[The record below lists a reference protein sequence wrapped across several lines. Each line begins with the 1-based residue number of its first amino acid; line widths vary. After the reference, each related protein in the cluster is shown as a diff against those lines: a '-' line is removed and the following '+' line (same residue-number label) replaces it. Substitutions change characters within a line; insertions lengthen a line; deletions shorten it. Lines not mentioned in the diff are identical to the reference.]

1 MECPPP
7 PGLRQ
12 EVGRGQR
19 GAQGLGAGTP
29 APSSGFTPP
38 PTPPHTLFP
47 AGAAPAAPSADAGS
61 RRAAHARPRGAG
73 RCAFKARVRRA
84 SAGPAAGG
92 ASAGRPRG
100 FTCSSERAEQRRGR
114 LRGRRTHRPEGA
126 RRRPTWPRSRSGGG
140 DRGGAAGLE
149 ARPRR
154 GAGSGRRAPGG
165 RGGEDERGL
174 RRAPRAAGALRRA
187 PGELPPPAPA
197 ARKPARRGAVP
208 EAGGARTSP
217 EGLSRASP
225 ALAGRSRRALR
236 RSQRLPRSAKPPGQ
250 RRAAVPGAV
259 RVRAGGR
266 AGALPRAGPAEHPS
280 AAARSTARRRRGGLP
295 AGGAGAPSIARE
307 TRASGVGEPTRAGA
321 TGAGTW
327 RQRAGQQGV
336 GDARLGRPCRGPG
349 TRRGAAPVLVFGTPA
364 RTGSAGGRRS
374 GAREPLAAEAPRR
387 RRERASGEAPAAR
400 SGAGAPGAGRAQG
413 SGVPGARRRPSLLPS
428 EPASGGSG
436 RAARP
441 RRAELRGRRA
451 GCAGGAPEGGAGAAR
466 VAGTP
471 PRGRSASLLLPGRAV
486 QPRERTSAAGRAAP
500 GLRARGALGA
510 RRGRLQTFPG
520 ERASPA
526 SVSVELRAGGRGR
539 GAELFPRSDPAPAPS
554 LPGAAG
560 WGPRVLAGR
569 ACGELGPGPRPGRAG
584 GSSGGG
590 RCAPPAACE
599 GAPAGC
605 GLRPCCP
612 GCSGTGPRHAPSRA
626 ARAAGFPV
634 ALAASPASPPP
645 RLTCSSRSRPG
656 ARPLHPPECSP
667 RGRSTTSRWAGKPG
681 RSEQEPHRF
690 WSVRGALSLC
700 WAGDGGT

>member
-374 GAREPLAAEAPRR
+374 GAERGSPSPPRPRGAGGSGRLAKPPPLGAGPGRRAPGGLRAAGSLERGAGPRCSPRSPRAGGPAALRARGGQSSGAGAQAAPGAPLREAQGPREWQEPPLVADRPRCSSRAARCNLGNEPAPRAGPLR
-387 RRERASGEAPAAR
+387 GCGRGVRSALAGGGSKLSRASAPPRLPSLWSFGREDGAAARSFSRGATPRPRPPSRGLPGGGPASWPAVRAGSSGRGRVRAGQEEAAAAGGALRPQPVRARLRGAGCAPAAR
-400 SGAGAPGAGRAQG
+400 AVRGQG
-413 SGVPGARRRPSLLPS
+413 PATLRR
-428 EPASGGSG
+428 G
-436 RAARP
+436 
-441 RRAELRGRRA
+441 
-451 GCAGGAPEGGAGAAR
+451 
-466 VAGTP
+466 
-471 PRGRSASLLLPGRAV
+471 
-486 QPRERTSAAGRAAP
+486 
-500 GLRARGALGA
+500 
-510 RRGRLQTFPG
+510 RRGRL
-520 ERASPA
+520 AS
-526 SVSVELRAGGRGR
+526 LWRW
-539 GAELFPRSDPAPAPS
+539 
-554 LPGAAG
+554 LP
-560 WGPRVLAGR
+560 L
-569 ACGELGPGPRPGRAG
+569 PRPR
-584 GSSGGG
+584 
-590 RCAPPAACE
+590 
-599 GAPAGC
+599 
-605 GLRPCCP
+605 
-612 GCSGTGPRHAPSRA
+612 
-626 ARAAGFPV
+626 
-634 ALAASPASPPP
+634 
-645 RLTCSSRSRPG
+645 
-656 ARPLHPPECSP
+656 P
-667 RGRSTTSRWAGKPG
+667 RG
-681 RSEQEPHRF
+681 
-690 WSVRGALSLC
+690 
-700 WAGDGGT
+700 